1 MRNRRDTEIGLAHRE
16 LLRRLLLPKLSVGC
30 RLPREAQVG
39 RWLGGLSQQQGR
51 RHLRRMLAETGVLTE
66 RRGFPPRIY
75 VTAMPEG
82 RAAA

>member
-16 LLRRLLLPKLSVGC
+16 LLRRLLLPRLAVGC

-39 RWLGGLSQQQGR
+39 RWLGLSQQQGR
-51 RHLRRMLAETGVLTE
+51 RHLRRVLEEAGITTE

-75 VTAMPEG
+75 VSAMPEG
-82 RAAA
+82 RVAA